1 MEFAVKWIP
10 ASDWNYLKGNS
21 ISVIWTSPFFPQGA
35 PALLLCP
42 IIDGRS
48 MSLVICKYQHFSPE
62 NWEYNVNVLRIKALN
77 RENRLEYESI
87 IVWELYCV
95 YQVIWWTKTP
105 GVYFHPWG
113 KRSICDVNSERTIS
127 PWCST
132 GYAREKNVLIPKIHR
147 QNWMKLTT
155 GTPFQSGW
163 LFSDCGTWGESA
175 TKPASHRSIDVVHP
189 VGSQV
194 VKPGEICRIICYL
207 GHEHFMLLLWHWN
220 SLELTPFTFN

>member
-10 ASDWNYLKGNS
+10 ASDYLKGNS

-48 MSLVICKYQHFSPE
+48 MSFKHQHFSPE

-77 RENRLEYESI
+77 RENRLEYESL

-132 GYAREKNVLIPKIHR
+132 GYAREKPTNSKNSSPKLNETNYRDALPKWVNFLGLWHLRWKCYQTSLPPIHWCCTSR
-147 QNWMKLTT
+147 W
-155 GTPFQSGW
+155 QSG
-163 LFSDCGTWGESA
+163 CQTWRNMSNYLLPRTWA
-175 TKPASHRSIDVVHP
+175 LYV
-189 VGSQV
+189 
-194 VKPGEICRIICYL
+194 II
-207 GHEHFMLLLWHWN
+207 MT
-220 SLELTPFTFN
+220 LEFTWVNTIHI